1 MAATDFSLNAAIEL
15 HRAGRLQEAEAAYK
29 DILAEDPSHAEALH
43 YLGLIAH
50 QRGRNDLAAELIGK
64 SLAADDRHAVH
75 HYNFGEVLRALGRF
89 ERAVASYR
97 RALEINPQSAEAHNS
112 IGVVLEEQGRG
123 VEAVESYHRSLAL
136 NPGYAEAHF
145 NLGNALRG
153 IGRTN
158 EAIASY
164 RRAITINP
172 AYDAAHANLGVA
184 LESRNRLDEAIQSY
198 LRAPDFADALNNLG
212 VARHKQ
218 GRLDEAVASYRR
230 ALEINPAFAEAHS
243 NLGSVLGDKGLIAES
258 IACFRRA
265 LEIDPGFAAAHSNV
279 IFNQFYDPSVDM
291 AGQQEERRL
300 WNERFAL
307 PAASRIKPHLNNRDP
322 HRRLRIGYVSADFKR
337 HSACQ
342 GFAPLIIGHDRSRF
356 DVVCYVGN
364 SVSDA
369 MTETLRAAATL
380 WRPVFGMADGE
391 MAEVIRKD
399 GIDILVDL
407 SGHTNGNRLMVFA
420 EKPAP
425 VQVTGIG
432 DMAPGLSAIDYR
444 ITVPA
449 YTRPEEEPLFPEKP
463 IYLRTCF
470 GFAPP
475 AATPP
480 AVPPPRLES
489 KTVTFGCLNRFS
501 KVSDDV
507 LSLWAAVLQDVA
519 GSRLLIKYGQM
530 DEPAIRRRVIDFF
543 AERGIAAERLIL
555 LGRTPQPE
563 HLATYGRID
572 IALDTFPQGGGMTTL
587 ESLWMGV
594 PVVGLADDAKI
605 DNRMI
610 RVFCEPL
617 GLGEWV
623 AANADEY
630 RAIAVRWAERTD
642 ELAELRRGLRGR
654 IFDLYSRFTRDM
666 EEAYGIIW
674 KRWHHGET
682 PSPVD
687 LSGN

>member
-1 MAATDFSLNAAIEL
+1 MNAAIGL
-15 HRAGRLQEAEAAYK
+15 HRAGRLQEAEAVYK
-29 DILAEDPSHAEALH
+29 ALLEKDPSNAEALH

-50 QRGRNDLAAELIGK
+50 QIGRNDLAAELIGK
-64 SLAADDRHAVH
+64 SLAIDDRQAVH
-75 HYNFGEVLRALGRF
+75 HYNFGEVLRALGRVDQ
-89 ERAVASYR
+89 AVAAYR
-97 RALEINPQSAEAHNS
+97 RVLEINPQSAEAHNS

-123 VEAVESYHRSLAL
+123 GEAVESYRRSLAL

-153 IGRTN
+153 IGCTD

-164 RRAITINP
+164 RLALGINP
-172 AYDAAHANLGVA
+172 AYAAAHTNLGVA
-184 LESRNRLDEAIQSY
+184 LESQNRIDEAIQSY
-198 LRAPDFADALNNLG
+198 LRAPDFANALNNLG
-212 VARHKQ
+212 VARQKQ
-218 GRLDEAVASYRR
+218 GRLEEAIASYRR
-230 ALEINPAFAEAHS
+230 ALEIDPAFAEALS
-243 NLGSVLGDKGLIAES
+243 NLGSVLGDKGLVSES

-265 LEIDPGFAAAHSNV
+265 LEIDPSFAAAHSNV

-291 AGQQEERRL
+291 AGQQDERRR

-307 PAASRIKPHLNNRDP
+307 PLASRIKPHANSRVP

-342 GFAPLIIGHDRSRF
+342 GFAPLIIDHDRSRF

-364 SVSDA
+364 SATDA
-369 MTETLRAAATL
+369 MTETLRAAVAL
-380 WRPVFGMADGE
+380 WRPVFGMADGDL
-391 MAEVIRKD
+391 AEVIRND

-407 SGHTNGNRLMVFA
+407 SGHTNGNRLLVFA

-444 ITVPA
+444 ITMPA
-449 YTRPEEEPLFPEKP
+449 YTRPEEEHLFPEKP
-463 IYLRTCF
+463 IYMRTCF

-475 AATPP
+475 AAAPP
-480 AVPPPRLES
+480 VVPPPCLES
-489 KTVTFGCLNRFS
+489 GAVTFGCLNRFS
-501 KVSDDV
+501 KVSDDA
-507 LSLWAAVLQDVA
+507 LSLWAGILHDVDGA
-519 GSRLLIKYGQM
+519 RLLIKYGQM

-543 AERGIAAERLIL
+543 SGEGIAEDRLIL

-563 HLATYGRID
+563 HLKTYGRVD

-594 PVVGLADDAKI
+594 PVVGFADDVKI
-605 DNRMI
+605 DSRMI

-617 GLGEWV
+617 GLHDWV
-623 AANADEY
+623 AAGADEY
-630 RAIAVRWAERTD
+630 RQIAVIMAGRTD
-642 ELAELRRGLRGR
+642 MLAELRRELRGR
-654 IFDLYSRFTRDM
+654 VLDLYSGFVKDM
-666 EEAYGIIW
+666 ERAYGVIW
-674 KRWHHGET
+674 KRWCDGEK
-682 PSPVD
+682 PSPLHIAGD
-687 LSGN
+687 